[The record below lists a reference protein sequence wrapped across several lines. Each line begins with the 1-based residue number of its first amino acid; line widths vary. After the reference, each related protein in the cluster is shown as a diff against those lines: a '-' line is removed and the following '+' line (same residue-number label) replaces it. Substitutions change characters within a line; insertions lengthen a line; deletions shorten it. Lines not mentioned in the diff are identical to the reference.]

1 LAVAS
6 LEVVRRA
13 AGFPA
18 TRDLAVSPAAVASA
32 KVWLLVTSA
41 FVVSGPP
48 VLELTGVAL
57 AVALLIRLHGAALFW
72 LVAAV
77 GHIGSTLAAYAGV
90 GVLWLLTPDA
100 VEDVVERPDYGI
112 SGAWLAVLGA
122 LCASSWRSLARGR
135 GGIGEV
141 VVLVASVG
149 AGVIG
154 FVFFPLFPAVEHALA
169 FLFGAAVLIAYS
181 RHRQPALGG
190 HRVRRTEEEEEVS
203 PV

>member
-122 LCASSWRSLARGR
+122 LCASSWRSLVTGR

-141 VVLVASVG
+141 VVLVVSVG

-154 FVFFPLFPAVEHALA
+154 FVFFPLLPAVEHALA

-181 RHRQPALGG
+181 RQRQPALGG
-190 HRVRRTEEEEEVS
+190 HRVRRTEEEEVS
-203 PV
+203 RV